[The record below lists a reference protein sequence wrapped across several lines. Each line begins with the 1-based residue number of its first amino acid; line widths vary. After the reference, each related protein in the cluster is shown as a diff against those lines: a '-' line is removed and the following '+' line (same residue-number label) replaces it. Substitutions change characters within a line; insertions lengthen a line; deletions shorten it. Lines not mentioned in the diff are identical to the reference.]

1 MTSSGLKLNF
11 GDEFFVGAKNHRMG
25 TDLGKRMRGTGQSE
39 VKRPPNHDELTAARH
54 PNSKSRLG
62 GSKSYAGGTPFRNS
76 QRFSGCDINLRC
88 EKLNLVAEFY
98 SVFHNF

>member
-1 MTSSGLKLNF
+1 MMGFGLEQKIK
-11 GDEFFVGAKNHRMG
+11 GIG
-25 TDLGKRMRGTGQSE
+25 TDPGKQMRGTGQGE

-76 QRFSGCDINLRC
+76 QRFRLRYKPSMRKTKSGCGVLFCFPQFLAKIPAF
-88 EKLNLVAEFY
+88 V
-98 SVFHNF
+98 